1 LQDIDLGLY
10 LVDDLLL
17 KTDRMSM
24 AHSLEARVPFL
35 DAEVAALALALPTS
49 LKVRGLAKKRLLR
62 RAVAPLV
69 PREIVRARKRGF
81 SIPAAAWL
89 RGPLLPF
96 AREVLSADRG
106 VLDRAEVQRVLVRH
120 VSGAED
126 LSRQLWGLMSLSLW
140 LDAA

>member
-24 AHSLEARVPFL
+24 AHSLEVRVPFL
-35 DAEVAALALALPTS
+35 DTEVASLALALPTS

-62 RAVAPLV
+62 RAVEPLV
-69 PREIVRARKRGF
+69 PREIVRGRKRGF

-96 AREVLSADRG
+96 AREVLSVDRG
-106 VLDRAEVQRVLVRH
+106 VLDRAEVLRTLDRH
-120 VSGAED
+120 ASGAED

-140 LDAA
+140 LDG